1 MVGIDLGWG
10 AIGGGCAGQAYRA
23 CTAHAIVARAQEEV
37 SSMQSCPFP
46 HWFVRS
52 FSAAFA
58 AVLLGSLSLVAAF
71 PARAHGPTVE
81 VTAASLKPVLLNLYV
96 GTTVHFSSTLGAPE
110 GLVVVDQT
118 GALKSPRLTAPGD
131 GWHYTF
137 DKTGTFEIH
146 VEKHPDAK
154 MRIVVVPKTTP

>member
-1 MVGIDLGWG
+1 
-10 AIGGGCAGQAYRA
+10 
-23 CTAHAIVARAQEEV
+23 
-37 SSMQSCPFP
+37 MQSSPFSHSFP
-46 HWFVRS
+46 RS
-52 FSAAFA
+52 LSAAFA
-58 AVLLGSLSLVAAF
+58 AVALASLSLLAAS

-81 VTAASLKPVLLNLYV
+81 VSAASLKPVLLNLYV

-146 VEKHPDAK
+146 VEQHPDAK
-154 MRIVVVPKTTP
+154 MRIVVVPKATP

>member
-1 MVGIDLGWG
+1 
-10 AIGGGCAGQAYRA
+10 
-23 CTAHAIVARAQEEV
+23 
-37 SSMQSCPFP
+37 MQSSPFS
-46 HWFVRS
+46 HSFARS

-58 AVLLGSLSLVAAF
+58 AVVLASLSLLAAS

-81 VTAASLKPVLLNLYV
+81 ITAAGLKPVLLNLYV
-96 GTTVHFSSTLGAPE
+96 GTTVHFLSALSAPE
-110 GLVVVDQT
+110 GFVVVDQT
-118 GALKSPRLTAPGD
+118 GALKSPPITAPGD

-154 MRIVVVPKTTP
+154 MRIVVVPKATP

>member
-1 MVGIDLGWG
+1 MKPSPLP
-10 AIGGGCAGQAYRA
+10 
-23 CTAHAIVARAQEEV
+23 HSSAR
-37 SSMQSCPFP
+37 SI
-46 HWFVRS
+46 
-52 FSAAFA
+52 SAALV
-58 AVLLGSLSLVAAF
+58 AVALASLWLVAAS

-118 GALKSPRLTAPGD
+118 GALESPPLKSPGD

-146 VEKHPDAK
+146 VEKHPEAK
-154 MRIVVVPKTTP
+154 MRIVVVPKATP

>member
-1 MVGIDLGWG
+1 
-10 AIGGGCAGQAYRA
+10 
-23 CTAHAIVARAQEEV
+23 
-37 SSMQSCPFP
+37 MQSSPFS
-46 HWFVRS
+46 HSFARS

-58 AVLLGSLSLVAAF
+58 AVVLASLSLLAAS

-81 VTAASLKPVLLNLYV
+81 ITAAGLKPVLLNLYV
-96 GTTVHFSSTLGAPE
+96 GTTVHFLSALSAPE
-110 GLVVVDQT
+110 GFVVVDQT
-118 GALKSPRLTAPGD
+118 GALKSPPLTAPGD

-154 MRIVVVPKTTP
+154 MRIVVVPKATP